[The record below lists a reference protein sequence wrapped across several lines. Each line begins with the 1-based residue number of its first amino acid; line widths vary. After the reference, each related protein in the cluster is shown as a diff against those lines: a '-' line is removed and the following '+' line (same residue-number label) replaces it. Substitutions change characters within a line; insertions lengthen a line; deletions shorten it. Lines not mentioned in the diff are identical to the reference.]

1 MSNFII
7 LRKKME
13 SVLNYIHD
21 KIDSSEVQIIKDE
34 FDERKSYI
42 VENGFILGV
51 QINTGTKIKSK

>member
-1 MSNFII
+1 
-7 LRKKME
+7 ME

-51 QINTGTKIKSK
+51 QINTGTKIKFK

>member
-21 KIDSSEVQIIKDE
+21 KIDSYEVYIIKDE
-34 FDERKSYI
+34 VDERKSYI
-42 VENGFILGV
+42 IENGFILGI
-51 QINTGTKIKSK
+51 QINTGTIIKSK

>member
-1 MSNFII
+1 
-7 LRKKME
+7 ME

-21 KIDSSEVQIIKDE
+21 KIDSYEVQIIKDE